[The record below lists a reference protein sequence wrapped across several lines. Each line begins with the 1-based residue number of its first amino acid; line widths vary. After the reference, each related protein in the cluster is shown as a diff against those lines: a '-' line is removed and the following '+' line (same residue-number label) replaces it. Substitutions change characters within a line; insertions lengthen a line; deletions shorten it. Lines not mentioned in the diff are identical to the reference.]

1 MSSRASSL
9 SNPSSSHVSLTYY
22 IKLKVKA
29 MTDLA
34 VIQEDITSWL
44 EVYYKKLNAY
54 NDYRKKDAL

>member
-1 MSSRASSL
+1 
-9 SNPSSSHVSLTYY
+9 
-22 IKLKVKA
+22 

-34 VIQEDITSWL
+34 VIQEDIASWL